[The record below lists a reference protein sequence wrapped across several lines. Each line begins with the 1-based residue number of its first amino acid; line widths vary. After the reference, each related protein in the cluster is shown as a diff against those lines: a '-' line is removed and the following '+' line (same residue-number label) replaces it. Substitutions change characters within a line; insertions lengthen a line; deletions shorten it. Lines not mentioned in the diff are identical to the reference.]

1 MPASA
6 RRRAYGLAVILVL
19 QAVCSVFFVAD
30 AVGDLRFDGLSLH
43 DGFEAVV
50 ALALVAGT
58 VFGALEMRRTI
69 ERAGRAESAVT
80 VASGALGLV
89 IEEHFRSWNLTS
101 AEAEVAMF
109 AIKGFEISEIAEM
122 RNTAAST
129 VRAQLA
135 RVYAK
140 AGVAGR
146 PQLVSLFIDDL
157 LDGPLDGMGDGPSSS
172 AAS

>member
-1 MPASA
+1 MSASA

-30 AVGDLRFDGLSLH
+30 ALGDLRFEGLSLH
-43 DGFEAVV
+43 DGFEAIV

-80 VASGALGLV
+80 VASGALGAM
-89 IEEHFRSWNLTS
+89 IEEHFRSWKLTA
-101 AEAEVAMF
+101 AEAVVAML
-109 AIKGFEISEIAEM
+109 AIKGFEISEIAEI
-122 RNTAAST
+122 RTTAAST
-129 VRAQLA
+129 VRAQLT

-140 AGVAGR
+140 AGVTSR
-146 PQLVSLFIDDL
+146 SQLVSLFIDDL
-157 LDGPLDGMGDGPSSS
+157 LGGPLPGMD
-172 AAS
+172 AS